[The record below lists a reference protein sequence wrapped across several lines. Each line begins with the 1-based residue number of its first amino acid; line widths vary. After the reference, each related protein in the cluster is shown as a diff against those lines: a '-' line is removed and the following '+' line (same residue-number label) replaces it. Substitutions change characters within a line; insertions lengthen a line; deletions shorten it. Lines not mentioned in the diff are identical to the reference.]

1 MTHVTLGPCVAMIV
15 PTGRIGQVVMLHVV
29 QEIRLVHVNVVRIVA
44 VLYQLNSSHVTQ
56 IPYVLTIVTIVK
68 TGLNGQ
74 IAVLHAALEREKELS
89 NVAMQVVRITQKA
102 RLVIPV
108 FYVQMTVPIVKT
120 GLNGQI
126 AV

>member
-1 MTHVTLGPCVAMIV
+1 M
-15 PTGRIGQVVMLHVV
+15 
-29 QEIRLVHVNVVRIVA
+29 
-44 VLYQLNSSHVTQ
+44 SHV
-56 IPYVLTIVTIVK
+56 
-68 TGLNGQ
+68 
-74 IAVLHAALEREKELS
+74 ALEREKELN

-126 AV
+126 AVLHAAQEPKHELNHVVMQVVPIIPRAELVTLMLHVLQTAPHAKIGLTGAIAV